1 MGCLADDPL
10 PELHPISLPA
20 ALLDST
26 LTGTGPSAGRIDS
39 LANVRQAGRQA
50 GRHGSNWTIPGYLV
64 PVTMGDHTESAD
76 RPQGIRD
83 VTVAGIALAIGL
95 AVIAVSLLRADG
107 DPSRLVHAAPPFTDA
122 GSAPDYLWVGEPEDG
137 YDGQFYFRL
146 ALSPIDT
153 SESVEGLSL
162 DVEPLRSQ
170 RIAYPILART
180 LSLQQASLLPWT
192 MIVVNLAAIG
202 AVGWAGARMA
212 VASGRGREWGL
223 LFVVWPG
230 FVYSLGFDLAEV
242 VLAASV
248 LTALALFR
256 SGNAPGAT
264 VALCVAVL
272 TRETGIIVP
281 VSLLLSGVWML
292 TRGGS
297 RAEARKP
304 IIVGAVP
311 LGVFTMWQC
320 FLWSRWDE
328 LPATSSGGKNAR
340 VPFEGLIS
348 AADGFFPPTS
358 AAAVFR
364 IVSLG
369 LIVLAAGIAL
379 ASLRDSR
386 ALSHEKVGAALAIG
400 LVVVLSEHVWA
411 GAASFMRGATDAWI
425 LGCVVALNATSERI
439 QRFFIPLL
447 AVSAALCWMLTLAKP

>member
-1 MGCLADDPL
+1 MGCLVDGPL
-10 PELHPISLPA
+10 PQLHPISLPA
-20 ALLDST
+20 PLLDST
-26 LTGTGPSAGRIDS
+26 RTGTGHRAGRIDL
-39 LANVRQAGRQA
+39 LASGRPAGRY
-50 GRHGSNWTIPGYLV
+50 GSTWTSPDYLV
-64 PVTMGDHTESAD
+64 PVTTGDNTKNPD
-76 RPQGIRD
+76 RPQRIRV
-83 VTVAGIALAIGL
+83 VTVAGIGLAIGL
-95 AVIAVSLLRADG
+95 AVITASLIRADG

-162 DVEPLRSQ
+162 DVAPLRSQ

-180 LSLQQASLLPWT
+180 LSLQQASLLPWA

-202 AVGWAGARMA
+202 VVGWAGARMA
-212 VASGRGREWGL
+212 VASGRAPGWGL
-223 LFVVWPG
+223 LFVAWPG

-264 VALCVAVL
+264 VAMCVAVL

-281 VSLLLSGVWML
+281 VSLLLSGVWLL
-292 TRGGS
+292 TRGGN